1 MFIGVSSR
9 LWCGF
14 PFIVSEGF
22 YIDLIYNL
30 RFIFIM
36 LFSDSLILIAIY
48 MIFYFS
54 GTGNSRWVAESLGK
68 RLEDAVEDIAD
79 VKIEK
84 EEYTLPEG
92 EILGFVFPVY
102 AWAPPTIVMD
112 FISLLRLSSAPKYV
126 FFVCTCGDDSGKTAD
141 IFVKQ
146 LKRKVGNVTQ
156 DFL

>member
-1 MFIGVSSR
+1 
-9 LWCGF
+9 
-14 PFIVSEGF
+14 
-22 YIDLIYNL
+22 
-30 RFIFIM
+30 
-36 LFSDSLILIAIY
+36 

-68 RLEDAVEDIAD
+68 RLEDAVEDITD

-84 EEYTLPEG
+84 KEYTLPEG

-126 FFVCTCGDDSGKTAD
+126 FLYVLAVMIQVRLLMF
-141 IFVKQ
+141 FVKH
-146 LKRKVGNVTQ
+146 LKKKVGNVTQ

>member
-1 MFIGVSSR
+1 
-9 LWCGF
+9 
-14 PFIVSEGF
+14 
-22 YIDLIYNL
+22 
-30 RFIFIM
+30 
-36 LFSDSLILIAIY
+36 

-68 RLEDAVEDIAD
+68 RLEDAVEDITD

-84 EEYTLPEG
+84 KEYTLPEG

-126 FFVCTCGDDSGKTAD
+126 FFVCTCGDDSGKMLMF
-141 IFVKQ
+141 FVKH
-146 LKRKVGNVTQ
+146 LKKKVGNVTQ

>member
-1 MFIGVSSR
+1 
-9 LWCGF
+9 
-14 PFIVSEGF
+14 
-22 YIDLIYNL
+22 
-30 RFIFIM
+30 
-36 LFSDSLILIAIY
+36 

-68 RLEDAVEDIAD
+68 RLGDAVEDIAD

-126 FFVCTCGDDSGKTAD
+126 FFVWIVQSTFYLTLTLQVAISNDS
-141 IFVKQ
+141 
-146 LKRKVGNVTQ
+146 LKKRGLVTLLDQ
-156 DFL
+156 YLLKHI

>member
-1 MFIGVSSR
+1 
-9 LWCGF
+9 
-14 PFIVSEGF
+14 
-22 YIDLIYNL
+22 
-30 RFIFIM
+30 
-36 LFSDSLILIAIY
+36 

-112 FISLLRLSSAPKYV
+112 FISLLQLLSMYFLYVLAVMIQVRLLI
-126 FFVCTCGDDSGKTAD
+126 F
-141 IFVKQ
+141 FVKQ
-146 LKRKVGNVTQ
+146 LKRRVGNVTQ

>member
-1 MFIGVSSR
+1 
-9 LWCGF
+9 
-14 PFIVSEGF
+14 
-22 YIDLIYNL
+22 
-30 RFIFIM
+30 
-36 LFSDSLILIAIY
+36 

-126 FFVCTCGDDSGKTAD
+126 FLYVLAVMIQVRLLIF
-141 IFVKQ
+141 FVKQ